1 MDVDLMSLVFPY
13 LGRNNW
19 KGKDLL
25 MHRDLVQTN
34 HLHRAVVCYGMKGDN
49 GKNQYLTSIEAD
61 QSGYTLDIVEAE
73 AMQNLV
79 YLDQQEDADWVP
91 VITESQ
97 GQKVTLLTKTGSDIT
112 ASNIIRP
119 DILRD
124 LQHYFEASH
133 VAISVPNRN
142 TIIACAKPT
151 LMLDY
156 IKRMYQESVSRG
168 YEPVSDMVYLA
179 KGGMLIGAAPFP
191 GTEDL
196 VDRGREDTQTVSLK
210 KSSGS
215 PALKKKSRPK
225 TLINIEKKKKVSFK
239 TR

>member
-1 MDVDLMSLVFPY
+1 MSLVVPY

-34 HLHRAVVCYGMKGDN
+34 HLHRAVVCYGMKGEN

-61 QSGYTLDIVEAE
+61 QSGYTLDMVETE
-73 AMQNLV
+73 AMQNLL

-91 VITESQ
+91 VISESQ
-97 GQKVTLLTKTGSDIT
+97 GQKVTLLTKTGSDVT

-124 LQHYFEASH
+124 LQHYFEAPN
-133 VAISVPNRN
+133 VAIGVPNRN

-156 IKRMYQESVSRG
+156 MKRKYEESVSRG

-179 KGGMLIGAAPFP
+179 KGGLLIGAAPFP
-191 GTEDL
+191 GSEDL
-196 VDRGREDTQTVSLK
+196 VDRGREDTQTVSLNK
-210 KSSGS
+210 ISNST
-215 PALKKKSRPK
+215 PLKKKARAK
-225 TLINIEKKKKVSFK
+225 TLINMDKKKKVTFK
-239 TR
+239 SR